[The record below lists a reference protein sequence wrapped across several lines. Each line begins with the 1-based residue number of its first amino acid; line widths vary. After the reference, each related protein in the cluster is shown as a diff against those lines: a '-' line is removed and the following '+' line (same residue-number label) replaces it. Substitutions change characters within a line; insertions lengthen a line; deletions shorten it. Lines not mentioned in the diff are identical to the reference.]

1 MRNER
6 PSWVK
11 HGTVFPR
18 KNIIIGDD
26 IPVVKREHHESQQ
39 RRTVTMSY
47 DSEIQGA
54 AMVYAINPE
63 RAAEMGFRVPHSCH
77 LYWTRHAGVTP
88 GASSGTARP
97 TIHLMQLLVGP
108 VKAKGVRALQL
119 PYRQK
124 MMDNL
129 SYALILS
136 TAVDLALIAGS
147 AVTLGRTLPL
157 VPPIKETGHVLEMT
171 LISLSQRPT
180 DTSLECMKYPQSWLA
195 IHATAPQ
202 GNLGSPLSPGTG
214 PSWTK
219 SMGLRQGDESALRR
233 TASKGS
239 TRHHTSGR

>member
-1 MRNER
+1 M
-6 PSWVK
+6 PSSLNGLPKWGFVYLK
-11 HGTVFPR
+11 IANFTGRGMQELLLVPR
-18 KNIIIGDD
+18 LA
-26 IPVVKREHHESQQ
+26 RQ
-39 RRTVTMSY
+39 
-47 DSEIQGA
+47 
-54 AMVYAINPE
+54 NPIKGKE
-63 RAAEMGFRVPHSCH
+63 
-77 LYWTRHAGVTP
+77 L
-88 GASSGTARP
+88 
-97 TIHLMQLLVGP
+97 TIHLMQILVGP

-239 TRHHTSGR
+239 TRRHTSDR